1 MTMVTYRNQ
10 YWVTHPLRKGLDQIQ
25 PKSSLKVTSHPSA
38 LAFSN
43 VAYMNIT
50 LPFEDNPSK
59 SEPSSPC
66 SFIVS
71 LILGTVVPRVDAK
84 KETDITNTSVMTSVI
99 SEAKQDMSSEARQ
112 QGDNSSRKNDSRK
125 HSFTMWTC
133 TDHVE
138 DTEYD
143 CEDNEYYYESCE
155 YDSEGWCSSSDEEEE
170 EEDEEWQGE
179 ESEKEDTEC
188 EDDDEVVQFSSMTQ
202 ASSCSSSNP
211 NQEVIGTS
219 LIQHLCAP
227 LLSHTFSFS
236 SDESGFHERNQSD
249 WSDESKDEDNY
260 CPFDEGLWHQL
271 EEQGCFN
278 DLFLPCDTLKKNL
291 CNKMSIAD
299 ACATNDTHSPV
310 DIINDSEATG
320 STVDSDLL
328 SHPHTSQKKSVSF
341 KADHELEEVHYIIA
355 WQYAY
360 RSARKGPWE
369 QFARDRDRF
378 KNRIE
383 SVKIVLE
390 PCLVKKLESSTAQ
403 K

>member
-1 MTMVTYRNQ
+1 MTIATYRNQ
-10 YWVTHPLRKGLDQIQ
+10 YWVTHPLTKGLDQIQ
-25 PKSSLKVTSHPSA
+25 PKSSLKMTSHPSA

-59 SEPSSPC
+59 SEPSNLC
-66 SFIVS
+66 SFVVS
-71 LILGTVVPRVDAK
+71 LILGTVVPRVDEK
-84 KETDITNTSVMTSVI
+84 KETDITNTSVMTTVI
-99 SEAKQDMSSEARQ
+99 SEVKQDMSSQARQ
-112 QGDNSSRKNDSRK
+112 QGDSSSRKNNDFRK
-125 HSFTMWTC
+125 PMWTC
-133 TDHVE
+133 TDHVKDIE
-138 DTEYD
+138 CDY
-143 CEDNEYYYESCE
+143 EDNEYHYESCE
-155 YDSEGWCSSSDEEEE
+155 YDSEGWCSSSDDEEEE
-170 EEDEEWQGE
+170 EEEEEWQGE

-202 ASSCSSSNP
+202 ASSCPSSNP
-211 NQEVIGTS
+211 NQEVIGTC

-227 LLSHTFSFS
+227 VLSHTSSFS

-249 WSDESKDEDNY
+249 WSDESEDEDSY
-260 CPFDEGLWHQL
+260 CPFDEGLWHQF

-291 CNKMSIAD
+291 CNKTSTAN
-299 ACATNDTHSPV
+299 ACGTNDTRTHV
-310 DIINDSEATG
+310 DINEGEATG
-320 STVDSDLL
+320 SPVDSDLL
-328 SHPHTSQKKSVSF
+328 SRPHTSQKKSVTF

-383 SVKIVLE
+383 SVKCVLE
-390 PCLVKKLESSTAQ
+390 PCLIKKLENTTAQ
-403 K
+403 